1 MQDKEI
7 ILRCL
12 KGEIE
17 AFEILV
23 KKYEKNVLC
32 LAWNILDN
40 REEAEDVTQET
51 FIQAYLS
58 LNRFDTK
65 RSFKNW
71 IYSIAYRR
79 CIDRKRRE
87 RVFFKYIKKFISE
100 EKSGINIR
108 EEGIEYSEKFALLLS
123 KLNEK
128 ERTAIILKINEG
140 YSAKEIA
147 EVLNCAES
155 TARVHLFNA
164 RKKLKKLLEEENV

>member
-1 MQDKEI
+1 M
-7 ILRCL
+7 
-12 KGEIE
+12 
-17 AFEILV
+17 LV

-32 LAWNILDN
+32 LAWNILGN

-71 IYSIAYRR
+71 LYSIAYKR
-79 CIDRKRRE
+79 CIDRKRKE
-87 RVFFKYIKKFISE
+87 KSFYKFVKKFIYG
-100 EKSGINIR
+100 EKLRINI
-108 EEGIEYSEKFALLLS
+108 EKEGIEYSERFAPLLS

-164 RKKLKKLLEEENV
+164 RRKLKKLLEEENV